1 MSAFSV
7 PGTALSLHFFH
18 LIESLPQTQEM
29 QDSHALLEK
38 ETEAQR
44 GYVTCALSPS

>member
-7 PGTALSLHFFH
+7 PGAALSLHLHH
-18 LIESLPQTQEM
+18 LIKSLPQIQEM
-29 QDSHALLEK
+29 QYSHALLEK

-44 GYVTCALSPS
+44 GYVTCALSLS